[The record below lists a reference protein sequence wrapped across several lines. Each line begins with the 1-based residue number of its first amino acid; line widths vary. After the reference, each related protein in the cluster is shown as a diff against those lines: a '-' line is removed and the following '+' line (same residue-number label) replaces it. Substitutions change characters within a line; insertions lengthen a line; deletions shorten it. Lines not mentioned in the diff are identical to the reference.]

1 MSSTISQA
9 PTHES
14 SSDQAGAYDLRPSDD
29 SPQPERRSFWRSFLD
44 EVKGSR
50 YHCLL
55 YTSPSP
61 RDRS

>member
-1 MSSTISQA
+1 MSSTTTQA

-14 SSDQAGAYDLRPSDD
+14 GSDQAGAYDLRPSGS

-50 YHCLL
+50 YHVRNL
-55 YTSPSP
+55 
-61 RDRS
+61 